1 MSNIKDIDFK
11 YLDQKAK
18 DLKMELGLYRRVL
31 GSHKGTGKYPYRPRN
46 NVQNNKIVAELN
58 ESINDVI
65 KALTEGYGK
74 KSLKRLEI
82 FIDRMNVTIPEDKSS
97 ANYKQHMKVLNKA
110 KATKGMILDYI
121 NKNNIKDGNTMKHYK
136 IKMGDKHYLVKPKD
150 NFAFVNTGCSK
161 TNNIYEPKTHSTVA
175 DKDFTVE
182 RVLEKVI
189 NPGLPS
195 YYVLKGRFGN
205 EPKSVYLV
213 TSENPQD
220 RNRFTGAGTIEL
232 SEQAARKTAHN
243 FARIEY
249 LQKKYGKQEG
259 YKRWMRGET
268 DKAIKDANEKYVLTN
283 GKEYLVKGSSINNN
297 IKTSPVLTYAEK
309 YGKITADN
317 LVKDLNKRLKSLGH
331 KDNWYVKSVRDESTV
346 QSSKQ
351 LAKEINEFLDNV
363 FVNKTRSWADIQKA
377 NIKGTIIN
385 GSFSWGING
394 GKILLNFIGTD
405 TFVSKQYSIPYT
417 NKNNKYYVDMRVL
430 NDAIRDIYK
439 LMEQKAHNKNML
451 NTYKPVFSYFTIEF
465 MEGGPSE
472 QAYMSVT
479 KYKNKKITSIQDINK
494 ILKSADELY
503 INQHGRHRGYLKLY
517 IDLVFTVGTQKYLY
531 HGLRFDIGDGNNYI
545 SNSDI
550 QQVSKLIY
558 SELTNP
564 KQFSSVRSIDNV
576 TVCNKDKLIQSGSK
590 EALQKNIKTEIE
602 SGKDPKQA
610 AAIAYS
616 VQRKNDKEVRNI
628 KAPYVGLDKRIKDAV
643 PFNVKEVAYKEGD
656 YSILRNKENPAMLL
670 VVKGYKGENPYMGGG
685 TIEFTFAGAQRLIK
699 SFLTMDKLNKKYGQK
714 EGYKRWMEGKTD
726 KAITDYKL
734 PVTVYVIN
742 KGQPSQYFG
751 LKNAEEG
758 TVLQSVPKFKTIE
771 SAKKYALTH
780 GYDYKG

>member
-1 MSNIKDIDFK
+1 MSSIKDIDFK

-18 DLKMELGLYRRVL
+18 DLKMELGLYKRVL

-46 NVQNNKIVAELN
+46 NIQNNKIVAELN
-58 ESINDVI
+58 ESINDVV
-65 KALTEGYGK
+65 KALTEGYGR

-82 FIDRMNVTIPEDKSS
+82 FIDRMNVTIPEDRSS
-97 ANYKQHMKVLNKA
+97 TNYNQHMKVLNKA
-110 KATKGMILDYI
+110 KATKGIILDYI
-121 NKNNIKDGNTMKHYK
+121 NKNNIKDGNTMRHYK
-136 IKMGDKHYLVKPKD
+136 IKMGDKHYLIKSKD

-161 TNNIYEPKTHSTVA
+161 PTNVYEPKTHSTVA

-189 NPGLPS
+189 NPGLTT
-195 YYVLKGRFGN
+195 YYVIKGRFGN
-205 EPKSVYLV
+205 EPRSVYLV

-220 RNRFTGAGTIEL
+220 KNRFTGASTVEL
-232 SEQAARKTAHN
+232 SEQAAKKTAHN
-243 FARIEY
+243 FATIEY

-268 DKAIKDANEKYVLTN
+268 DKAIKDT
-283 GKEYLVKGSSINNN
+283 INP
-297 IKTSPVLTYAEK
+297 SFGYA
-309 YGKITADN
+309 
-317 LVKDLNKRLKSLGH
+317 
-331 KDNWYVKSVRDESTV
+331 
-346 QSSKQ
+346 
-351 LAKEINEFLDNV
+351 
-363 FVNKTRSWADIQKA
+363 
-377 NIKGTIIN
+377 
-385 GSFSWGING
+385 
-394 GKILLNFIGTD
+394 
-405 TFVSKQYSIPYT
+405 
-417 NKNNKYYVDMRVL
+417 
-430 NDAIRDIYK
+430 
-439 LMEQKAHNKNML
+439 
-451 NTYKPVFSYFTIEF
+451 TIEF
-465 MEGGPSE
+465 MEGGPHID
-472 QAYMSVT
+472 AYRYVMQN
-479 KYKNKKITSIQDINK
+479 KNKKFTSVAEVNNLIKQAESLLQK
-494 ILKSADELY
+494 QKQQ
-503 INQHGRHRGYLKLY
+503 QHNNSRLDGYFKLY
-517 IDLVFTVGTQKYLY
+517 IDLFYLDKHTNKYYKY
-531 HGLRFDIGDGNNYI
+531 HGYRADIGDGYEANKI

-550 QQVSKLIY
+550 DYI
-558 SELTNP
+558 
-564 KQFSSVRSIDNV
+564 SSLLKKEYKIQ
-576 TVCNKDKLIQSGSK
+576 DKLIQSGSK

-616 VQRKNDKEVRNI
+616 VQRKNDEEVRNI
-628 KAPYVGLDKRIKDAV
+628 KAPYAGNAWKVKKDGTTYIIQSYEKNSNLYEIVDMSTQKRLLENVSKQDVKKFAMNKWGVKLLDKRVKDAV

-670 VVKGYKGENPYMGGG
+670 VVKGYKGENPYMGSG

-699 SFLTMDKLNKKYGQK
+699 SFLTIDKLNKKYGQK

-758 TVLQSVPKFKTIE
+758 TVLQSVPRFKTIE